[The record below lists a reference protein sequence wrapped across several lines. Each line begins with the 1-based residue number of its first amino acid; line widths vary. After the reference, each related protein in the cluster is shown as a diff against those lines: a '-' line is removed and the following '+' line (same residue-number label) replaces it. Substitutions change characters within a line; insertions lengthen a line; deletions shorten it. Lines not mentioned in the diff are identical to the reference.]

1 MWKVL
6 SYTPRS
12 VGKETLNKG
21 SYLFFFL
28 QYWLW
33 FLTDLR
39 WLDWIFLGGYFPS
52 LSINYVAMSKDMGK

>member
-21 SYLFFFL
+21 SFFFFFL

-52 LSINYVAMSKDMGK
+52 LSINYVAMSKDMEK